1 MQDKLKY
8 HADAYDKMLDA
19 AAELA
24 DLIEQGGIKIN
35 EYDLEEL
42 TIFLA
47 VNAHVLRDILKP
59 VKSLIHNPDIKIN
72 PA

>member
-47 VNAHVLRDILKP
+47 VNAHVLRNILK
-59 VKSLIHNPDIKIN
+59 KLSKILL
-72 PA
+72 